1 MLKIKEK
8 RVLAADKKIDIKHA
22 FMYNNEIVKV
32 SLFSRKGAKEYHGS
46 KEEITYLC
54 RIESA
59 GG

>member
-32 SLFSRKGAKEYHGS
+32 SLFYD
-46 KEEITYLC
+46 ILIIQ
-54 RIESA
+54 IEDS
-59 GG
+59 GIKMSE